1 MINKIKNAIAKIKNK
16 EERGLS
22 DLVNALILM
31 PLMIILIFTVLN
43 VGNYLYTL
51 SIVTNETALATRMVG
66 LYGGENSTIARKKV
80 KDLTG
85 TTNNISTYLQER
97 IYDAGSNTC
106 RVGVVSSR
114 CEPPVVTCTSRDG
127 IRAGSIVT
135 CEVEYRYKSF
145 LNGLDLGISS
155 VLERPQ
161 TIRQSAVAEVS
172 SN

>member
-1 MINKIKNAIAKIKNK
+1 MSRIENIITRLKNK

-51 SIVTNETALATRMVG
+51 SIVTNETALATRLVG
-66 LYGGENSTIARKKV
+66 LYGGENSTIARNKV

-85 TTNNISTYLQER
+85 TTNNISKYLEQR
-97 IYDAGSNTC
+97 IYDTGTGTC
-106 RVGVVSSR
+106 RVGVVSSK
-114 CEPPVVTCTSRDG
+114 CEPPVVTCTSRNG
-127 IRAGSIVT
+127 IKAGSIVS
-135 CEVEYRYKSF
+135 CEVQYRYKSF
-145 LNGLDLGISS
+145 LNGLDFGISS

-161 TIRQSAVAEVS
+161 TIKQSAVAEVS